1 MHKKPVRIMSGG
13 PSAVVPSLVSVIR
26 DTLYKQGTTKKKKT
40 KKKKRK
46 KQLALRSGGKCK
58 AVLIL

>member
-26 DTLYKQGTTKKKKT
+26 DKLYKQGTTRKKKE

-46 KQLALRSGGKCK
+46 KLLAFRSGESVKQF
-58 AVLIL
+58 